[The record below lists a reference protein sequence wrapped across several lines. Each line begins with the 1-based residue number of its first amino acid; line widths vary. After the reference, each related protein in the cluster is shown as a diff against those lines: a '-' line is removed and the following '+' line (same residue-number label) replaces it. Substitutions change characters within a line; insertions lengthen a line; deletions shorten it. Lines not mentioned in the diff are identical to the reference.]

1 MFIFLGKGKAETYER
16 HCSRSLLITTEV
28 SEETDER
35 KSFIKLKLTSFALPT
50 VEQVRD
56 RHSEPLGL
64 FFAGKIQT
72 DLTGLEMK
80 RERSHWY
87 HWHFWKASDEFTRV
101 KNVTEVTLWLIC
113 KHQWNVCVKMKV
125 FPTGTVTNLGEIIGN
140 KEFWRQQEPLK
151 RNVVQ
156 MRTRPQG
163 KKLCLTNTF
172 LCSLLLVKKQ
182 QPLNPGHLGHCVFF
196 IPVWRG
202 VGKPT
207 VHDYVHLLQMK
218 WSRIWSSSC
227 WSCGKVPA
235 QTWLSPPVK
244 KKMETETK
252 HQSVLWLDEGISAL
266 KHSCHVHSL
275 WCQTLWRSRISVGC
289 LSPDRPLHSTS
300 SPTRSSDQSRTPGPL
315 LNTGSAQTQ
324 DRKKEKY
331 VISIG
336 KYSNLQHQYQTW
348 KSCIDP
354 GLKLRVVQLIIYRTE
369 TTVEQA
375 LLYEVMAEIYL
386 MIISQLLLITAEHLR
401 RVTIRS
407 ADKSQTQL
415 GFIIMK
421 KRRPE
426 WPTVINLTFIF

>member
-156 MRTRPQG
+156 MRTSPQG
-163 KKLCLTNTF
+163 KKLFNKYISLFTF
-172 LCSLLLVKKQ
+172 ISEKTSA
-182 QPLNPGHLGHCVFF
+182 F
-196 IPVWRG
+196 
-202 VGKPT
+202 KPRT
-207 VHDYVHLLQMK
+207 
-218 WSRIWSSSC
+218 SR
-227 WSCGKVPA
+227 
-235 QTWLSPPVK
+235 
-244 KKMETETK
+244 
-252 HQSVLWLDEGISAL
+252 
-266 KHSCHVHSL
+266 
-275 WCQTLWRSRISVGC
+275 TLR
-289 LSPDRPLHSTS
+289 LLHSSKKGSGKTHCSRLRTS
-300 SPTRSSDQSRTPGPL
+300 PA
-315 LNTGSAQTQ
+315 N
-324 DRKKEKY
+324 E
-331 VISIG
+331 
-336 KYSNLQHQYQTW
+336 
-348 KSCIDP
+348 
-354 GLKLRVVQLIIYRTE
+354 
-369 TTVEQA
+369 
-375 LLYEVMAEIYL
+375 
-386 MIISQLLLITAEHLR
+386 
-401 RVTIRS
+401 
-407 ADKSQTQL
+407 
-415 GFIIMK
+415 MK
-421 KRRPE
+421 
-426 WPTVINLTFIF
+426 